1 MGVLT
6 DSVTDLIVLSFE
18 IVIVLVLVTFVL
30 GLLDRFSG
38 LNSGRRR

>member
-18 IVIVLVLVTFVL
+18 IVIVITMVSLIIGFL
-30 GLLDRFSG
+30 GRFTG
-38 LNSGRRR
+38 LNEGRRR

>member
-6 DSVTDLIVLSFE
+6 DSVTELIVLSFE
-18 IVIVLVLVTFVL
+18 IVIVLVLVGFVL